1 MTTASSNSSS
11 SLIFNRQK
19 GMKKLKAAAVGEEV
33 NAAEQSVPLLTS
45 DESEDLLKIRH
56 STAHILA
63 MATQKVYP
71 KAQCTIGPWIDR
83 GFYYDFFYPDQS
95 FTDQDLKTIQK
106 EMYKIMLKKTRKQ
119 YPNADGLI
127 IEDIHMNQI
136 RAIKFNQ

>member
-1 MTTASSNSSS
+1 M
-11 SLIFNRQK
+11 QK
-19 GMKKLKAAAVGEEV
+19 AGSRYSKLKAAAVGEEV

-106 EMYKIMLKKTRKQ
+106 EMYKIIRKD
-119 YPNADGLI
+119 YP
-127 IEDIHMNQI
+127 I
-136 RAIKFNQ
+136 RREEVSREEAARRIKEIN